1 MEPIEISCSD
11 KFQVTGQIRSLCSFS
26 FFFPSPFYLRTLGR
40 VPSGIKASSSRGSGG
55 ESQFVNSLNLSSSK
69 VEIQF
74 QSWGSIFFFNLGF
87 VHFLL
92 FHNLRLYPPLPP
104 SIPVFLSFSCTTW
117 PPACHLCYFL
127 ELLREVRVSRRTEGN
142 KDSEMN
148 PSSIFVL
155 RTSAPNLRGVS
166 RLSGSGAKLQA
177 NQANRSSGTS

>member
-1 MEPIEISCSD
+1 MINFRWQARYAHCVPFPFFFLPPFICELLVEC
-11 KFQVTGQIRSLCSFS
+11 QVESKHRAAEEAEERVSLWTVWIWAPPKLRFS
-26 FFFPSPFYLRTLGR
+26 FR
-40 VPSGIKASSSRGSGG
+40 VGV
-55 ESQFVNSLNLSSSK
+55 Q
-69 VEIQF
+69 
-74 QSWGSIFFFNLGF
+74 FFFNLGF

-166 RLSGSGAKLQA
+166 RLSGSGGKLQA
-177 NQANRSSGTS
+177 NQANQSSGTSWCLAYN

>member
-1 MEPIEISCSD
+1 MINFRWQARYAHCVP
-11 KFQVTGQIRSLCSFS
+11 FP
-26 FFFPSPFYLRTLGR
+26 FFPSPFYLRALGR
-40 VPSGIKASSSRGSGG
+40 VPSGMKASSSRGSGG

-69 VEIQF
+69 
-74 QSWGSIFFFNLGF
+74 SWDLVLELGFNFFNLGL

-92 FHNLRLYPPLPP
+92 FHNLRLSPPLPP

-127 ELLREVRVSRRTEGN
+127 ELLREVRMSRRTEGN
-142 KDSEMN
+142 KDREMN

-166 RLSGSGAKLQA
+166 RLSGSGGKLQA
-177 NQANRSSGTS
+177 NQANQSSGTSWCLAYN